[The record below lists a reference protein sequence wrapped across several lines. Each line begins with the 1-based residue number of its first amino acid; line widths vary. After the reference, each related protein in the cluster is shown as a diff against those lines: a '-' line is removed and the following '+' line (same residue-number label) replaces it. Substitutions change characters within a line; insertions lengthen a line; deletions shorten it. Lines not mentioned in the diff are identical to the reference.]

1 MVIVMKYNQK
11 EVGKALQR
19 ARKAAGFKSAKAFAE
34 FIGMNLGTYTNY
46 EQGNRPLSFEQ
57 AWDMADALG
66 VTLDALGGREFP
78 SEPSPASPDERALV
92 DSYRRM
98 DDGDKPG
105 FMSTARALAYAGD
118 AKKEGY
124 VADAVLVGDAV
135 RGR

>member
-1 MVIVMKYNQK
+1 MQK
-11 EVGKALQR
+11 EEIMKAIDRKLIGKNLQSI
-19 ARKAAGFKSAKAFAE
+19 RKAAGFRSAAAFAE
-34 FIGMNLGTYTNY
+34 FMGYNLDTYTCY
-46 EQGNRPLSFEQ
+46 EQGKSMFSYEQ

-118 AKKEGY
+118 AKRRDMSLMLSWLGT
-124 VADAVLVGDAV
+124 L
-135 RGR
+135 